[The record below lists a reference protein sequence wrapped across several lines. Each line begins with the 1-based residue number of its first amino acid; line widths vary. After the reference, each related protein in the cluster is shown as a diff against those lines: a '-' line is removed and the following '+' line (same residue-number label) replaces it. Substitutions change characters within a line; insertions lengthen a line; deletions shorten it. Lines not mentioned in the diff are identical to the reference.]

1 MGGRKD
7 TKILLRFPSVA
18 LRLIAKWPLPLLHA
32 LGTVLGWAL
41 YGTSPTYR
49 RRVRANLRQAGYAD
63 ARTRR
68 EAIAAAGRMLAELP
82 ALWFRPHAEVAALVR
97 EVLGEEEVLAAR
109 AQGKALLFLTP
120 HMGSFEVTAQYAALR
135 YPLTVLYRPPR
146 LVWLEPL
153 MREGRGRPNVRLVP
167 ADLTGVRQLYRALQ
181 HGEAVGLLP
190 DQVPSKGE
198 GEWADF
204 FGQPAYTMTL
214 AARLAERPGLACFL
228 AFGRRLPR
236 GRGYAIVIRSLPERL
251 EGETAT
257 RRLNRAL
264 EMLVRECPGQ
274 YLWSYN
280 RYKAPPGAPSAPR
293 DGGPPAP

>member
-18 LRLIAKWPLPLLHA
+18 LRLIAKLPLPLLHA
-32 LGTVLGWAL
+32 LGSVLGWAL
-41 YGTSPTYR
+41 YGMSPTYR
-49 RRVRANLRQAGYAD
+49 RRMRDNLRQAGYAD

-68 EAIAAAGRMLAELP
+68 EAVASAGRMLAELP
-82 ALWFRPHAEVAALVR
+82 ALWFRPHAEVAGLVR
-97 EVLGEEEVLAAR
+97 EVAGEEQALAAR
-109 AQGKALLFLTP
+109 DAGKPLLFLTP
-120 HMGSFEVTAQYAALR
+120 HMGCFEVTAQYAALR
-135 YPLTVLYRPPR
+135 APITVLYRPPR
-146 LVWLEPL
+146 LAWLDPL

-167 ADLTGVRQLYRALQ
+167 ADVTGVRELYRALQ
-181 HGEAVGLLP
+181 RAEAVGFLP

-198 GEWADF
+198 GEWAEF
-204 FGQPAYTMTL
+204 FGRPAYTMTL
-214 AARLAERPGLACFL
+214 AARLAERPGVACFL
-228 AFGRRLPR
+228 AYARRLPA
-236 GRGYAIVIRSLPERL
+236 GRGYAIAIRSLPEKL

-280 RYKAPPGAPSAPR
+280 RYKAPK
-293 DGGPPAP
+293 DGPPPP